1 MPIADS
7 AAFFQGLLT
16 MAGLIVAIG
25 AQNAQVLRQGLARR
39 HVGAVVAFCTVSDW
53 LLVAAG
59 VFGLGALLT
68 RTPVLMQAMRFG
80 GAAFLLWCAA
90 RAARRAF
97 GGGSGL
103 RPAAEAAGFAG
114 TMVTTAALTW
124 LNPHVYL
131 DTVVLLGTVGSQ
143 QPQVL
148 RLPFALGAGTASAL
162 WFSGLGFGAA
172 GLARWLAGPA
182 AWRVIDAGVALVLCI
197 VGLQLLTKPLAAS

>member
-1 MPIADS
+1 
-7 AAFFQGLLT
+7 
-16 MAGLIVAIG
+16 
-25 AQNAQVLRQGLARR
+25 
-39 HVGAVVAFCTVSDW
+39 
-53 LLVAAG
+53 
-59 VFGLGALLT
+59 
-68 RTPVLMQAMRFG
+68 MRFG

-114 TMVTTAALTW
+114 TMATTAALTW